1 MIKKIL
7 VANRGEIALRVMR
20 ACKEI
25 GIKTVTV
32 FAENDRDSAHILYAD
47 EAFNLG
53 SGQLKDT
60 YLNIN
65 KIINI
70 AKESGSDAIHPG
82 YGFLSENSAF
92 SKACDD
98 NNIIFIGPTADVM
111 EAMGDKLRARAY
123 MKEAGVP
130 LTPGSEGGVKD
141 YREVLDFG
149 EKYGY
154 PIALKAS
161 AGGGGR
167 GLRPVY
173 SPEQVQEALEGA
185 MREGKNYF
193 GDDTVYVE
201 KFLPNP
207 KHIEVQVLG
216 DSFGNVIHVGERNC
230 SIQRRHQKLVE
241 EAPSPY
247 LDPKV
252 REEILNAAVQ
262 GAKFLKYRGAGT
274 FEFLEQDGKFYF
286 MEVNTR
292 LQVEHPVSELV
303 YGIDLVKEQI
313 SIADGNKLNYTQ
325 DDIKPRGHAIECR
338 ITVEDVK
345 SNFRPMAGLI
355 EKYEEPVG
363 FGVRVDSIAR
373 QGWTVPSEYDSMI
386 AKLIVWDENRIR
398 AIDKMH
404 RALSEYTV
412 GGVPTTIEFHKW
424 VMKNDEFREGN
435 YSTAFIPKN
444 FKSEY
449 LPESNI
455 SVSDNEKIQKD
466 KQEIEIEVNG
476 KLFNVVV
483 YKNSE
488 STNLPKTQA
497 KKKNKNIIDESSTET
512 KAPMAS
518 TVVKVLV
525 NAGDIVTKGQNLLV
539 LEAMKMESD
548 ISSHRDGTIKEV
560 KIKPGDSVSN
570 GETLLVF
577 A

>member
-7 VANRGEIALRVMR
+7 IANRGEIALRVMR

-25 GIKTVTV
+25 GIKTVSI
-32 FAENDRDSAHILYAD
+32 FADNDRDSSHVSYAD
-47 EAFNLG
+47 ESFNLG

-60 YLNIN
+60 YLNIE

-70 AKESGSDAIHPG
+70 AKNSNADAIHPG
-82 YGFLSENSAF
+82 YGFLSENANF
-92 SKACDD
+92 SRACDE
-98 NNIIFIGPTADVM
+98 NNIVFIGPTPDVM

-130 LTPGSEGGVKD
+130 LTPGSEGGIRD
-141 YREVLDFG
+141 PQEVLAFG

-173 SPEQVQEALEGA
+173 SPDQVKDALEGA

-201 KFLPNP
+201 KFLPSP

-247 LDPKV
+247 LDSDV
-252 REEILNAAVQ
+252 REKILKAAVQ
-262 GAKFLKYRGAGT
+262 GAEFLKYRGAGT
-274 FEFLEQDGKFYF
+274 FEFLEQDGQFYF

-292 LQVEHPVSELV
+292 LQVEHPVTEMV

-313 SIADGNKLNYTQ
+313 NIANGNKLSYKQ
-325 DDIKPRGHAIECR
+325 EDIIPRGHAIECR

-345 SNFRPMAGLI
+345 SNFRPTAGLL
-355 EKYEEPVG
+355 EKYSEPVG
-363 FGVRVDSIAR
+363 YGVRVDSIGR
-373 QGWTVPSEYDSMI
+373 EGWVVPSEYDSMI
-386 AKLIVWDENRIR
+386 AKLVVWDENRIR
-398 AIDKMH
+398 AIDKTH
-404 RALSEYTV
+404 RALSEYNIK
-412 GGVPTTIEFHKW
+412 GVPTTIDFHKW
-424 VMKNDEFREGN
+424 TMKNDEFREGN
-435 YSTAFIPKN
+435 YSTAFIGKN

-449 LPESNI
+449 LDSQDELADFTK
-455 SVSDNEKIQKD
+455 VDKD
-466 KQEIEIEVNG
+466 KENLEIEVNG

-483 YKNSE
+483 YKKAEKNN
-488 STNLPKTQA
+488 TPKTQA
-497 KKKNKNIIDESSTET
+497 KKKNSKVIDESSKEI

-518 TVVKVLV
+518 TVVKVLAK
-525 NAGDIVTKGQNLLV
+525 AGDTVTKGQNLLV

-548 ISSHRDGTIKEV
+548 ISSHRDGVLKEIKV
-560 KIKPGDSVSN
+560 NPGDSVSN
-570 GETLLVF
+570 GQDLIIFE
-577 A
+577 

>member
-7 VANRGEIALRVMR
+7 IANRGEIALRVMR

-32 FAENDRDSAHILYAD
+32 FADNDRESPHISYAD
-47 EAFNLG
+47 ESFNLG
-53 SGQLKDT
+53 VGQLKDT
-60 YLNIN
+60 YLNIE
-65 KIINI
+65 KIIKI
-70 AKESGSDAIHPG
+70 AKESGADAIHPG
-82 YGFLSENSAF
+82 YGFLSENASF
-92 SKACDD
+92 SRACDE
-98 NNIIFIGPTADVM
+98 NNIIFIGPTPDVM
-111 EAMGDKLRARAY
+111 ESMGDKLRARAY

-141 YREVLDFG
+141 FQEVLDFG
-149 EKYGY
+149 EKHGY

-167 GLRPVY
+167 GLRPVFE
-173 SPEQVQEALEGA
+173 PEQVKEALEGA

-193 GDDTVYVE
+193 GNDTVYVE

-207 KHIEVQVLG
+207 KHIEVQILG

-241 EAPSPY
+241 ESPSPY
-247 LDPKV
+247 LEPSV
-252 REEILNAAVQ
+252 REDILNAAVQ

-292 LQVEHPVSELV
+292 LQVEHPVTELV

-313 SIADGNKLNYTQ
+313 NIANGNKLSYKQ
-325 DDIKPRGHAIECR
+325 EDIIPRGHSIECR

-345 SNFRPMAGLI
+345 SNFRPMAGLL
-355 EKYEEPVG
+355 ENYEEPVG
-363 FGVRVDSIAR
+363 FGVRVDSIAKK
-373 QGWTVPSEYDSMI
+373 GWLIPSEYDSMI
-386 AKLIVWDENRIR
+386 AKLIVWDENRLR
-398 AIDKMH
+398 AVDKMH
-404 RALSEYTV
+404 RALSEYKV
-412 GGVPTTIEFHKW
+412 EGVPTTIGFHKW
-424 VMKNDEFREGN
+424 VMKNDEFRDGN

-449 LPESNI
+449 LEDSSI
-455 SVSDNEKIQKD
+455 AVEGIKD
-466 KQEIEIEVNG
+466 SKSKEEIEIEVNG

-483 YKNSE
+483 YKKAEKS
-488 STNLPKTQA
+488 NLPKAQS
-497 KKKNKNIIDESSTET
+497 KKKNKQGVDETSNEI

-525 NAGDIVTKGQNLLV
+525 NTGDKVSKGQNLFV

-560 KIKPGDSVSN
+560 KIKAGDSVTN
-570 GETLLVF
+570 GEILLVF
-577 A
+577 E

>member
-7 VANRGEIALRVMR
+7 IANRGEIALRVMR

-25 GIKTVTV
+25 GIKTVTI
-32 FAENDRDSAHILYAD
+32 FADNDRDSAHIPYAD
-47 EAFNLG
+47 EAYNLG

-60 YLNIN
+60 YLNID
-65 KIINI
+65 KIIKI
-70 AKESGSDAIHPG
+70 AKDSGSDAIHPG
-82 YGFLSENSAF
+82 YGFLSENANF
-92 SKACDD
+92 SRACDE
-98 NNIIFIGPTADVM
+98 NNIIFIGPTAEVM

-141 YREVLDFG
+141 FKEVLDFG

-167 GLRPVY
+167 GLRPVF
-173 SPEQVQEALEGA
+173 SPDQVQEALEGA

-193 GDDTVYVE
+193 GNDTVYVE

-207 KHIEVQVLG
+207 KHIEVQILG

-241 EAPSPY
+241 ESPSPY
-247 LDPKV
+247 LDPEV
-252 REEILNAAVQ
+252 RQEILKAAVQ

-313 SIADGNKLNYTQ
+313 SIANGNKLNYTQ

-363 FGVRVDSIAR
+363 FGVRVDSIAK
-373 QGWTVPSEYDSMI
+373 QGWTIPSEYDSMI

-398 AIDKMH
+398 AIDKMS
-404 RALSEYTV
+404 RALSEYNV
-412 GGVPTTIEFHKW
+412 DGVPTTIGFHKW
-424 VMKNDEFREGN
+424 VMKNEEFREGN

-444 FKSEY
+444 FKSEF
-449 LPESNI
+449 LEEANI
-455 SVSDNEKIQKD
+455 SIQDNEKVQKD
-466 KQEIEIEVNG
+466 KQLIEVEVNG

-483 YKNSE
+483 YKTSDK
-488 STNLPKTQA
+488 SSSLKTKS
-497 KKKNKNIIDESSTET
+497 KKKDKNKVDESSTET

-525 NAGDIVTKGQNLLV
+525 KQGDKVSKGQTLLV

-548 ISSHRDGTIKEV
+548 ISSHREGIIKEV
-560 KIKPGDSVSN
+560 KVKPGDSVPN

-577 A
+577 E

>member
-7 VANRGEIALRVMR
+7 IANRGEIALRVMR

-32 FAENDRDSAHILYAD
+32 FADNDRESPHISYAD
-47 EAFNLG
+47 ESFNLG

-60 YLNIN
+60 YLNIE
-65 KIINI
+65 KIIKI
-70 AKESGSDAIHPG
+70 AKDSGSDAIHPG
-82 YGFLSENSAF
+82 YGFLSENSNF
-92 SKACDD
+92 SRACDE
-98 NNIIFIGPTADVM
+98 NNIIFIGPTPDVM

-141 YREVLDFG
+141 YQEVLDFG

-167 GLRPVY
+167 GLRPVF
-173 SPEQVQEALEGA
+173 SPDQVKEALEGA

-193 GDDTVYVE
+193 GNDTVYVE
-201 KFLPNP
+201 KFLPSP
-207 KHIEVQVLG
+207 KHIEVQILG

-241 EAPSPY
+241 ESPSPY
-247 LDPKV
+247 LEPEV
-252 REEILNAAVQ
+252 RTEILKAAVQ

-313 SIADGNKLNYTQ
+313 SIANGNKLNYKQ
-325 DDIKPRGHAIECR
+325 EDIVPRGHAIECR

-345 SNFRPMAGLI
+345 SNFRPMAGLL
-355 EKYEEPVG
+355 EEYQEPVG
-363 FGVRVDSIAR
+363 FGVRVDSIGKK
-373 QGWTVPSEYDSMI
+373 GWLIPSEYDSMI

-404 RALSEYTV
+404 RALSEYNV
-412 GGVPTTIEFHKW
+412 QGVPTTIGFHKW

-444 FKSEY
+444 FKAEY
-449 LPESNI
+449 LDDI
-455 SVSDNEKIQKD
+455 SISSDTTKDSKD
-466 KQEIEIEVNG
+466 KEELEIEVNG
-476 KLFNVVV
+476 KLFNIVV
-483 YKNSE
+483 YK
-488 STNLPKTQA
+488 KA
-497 KKKNKNIIDESSTET
+497 KKSNMPKAQSKKKDKQLVDETSTEV

-525 NAGDIVTKGQNLLV
+525 NIGDKVSKGQNLLV

-548 ISSHRDGTIKEV
+548 ISSHRDGVIKEIKV
-560 KIKPGDSVSN
+560 KPSDSVTN
-570 GETLLVF
+570 GEVLLVF
-577 A
+577 E

>member
-7 VANRGEIALRVMR
+7 IANRGEIALRVMR

-32 FAENDRDSAHILYAD
+32 FADNDRESPHISYAD
-47 EAFNLG
+47 ESFNLG

-60 YLNIN
+60 YLNIE
-65 KIINI
+65 KIIKI
-70 AKESGSDAIHPG
+70 AKDSGADAIHPG
-82 YGFLSENSAF
+82 YGFLSENSNF
-92 SKACDD
+92 SRACDE
-98 NNIIFIGPTADVM
+98 NNIIFIGPTLDVM

-141 YREVLDFG
+141 YQEVLDFG

-167 GLRPVY
+167 GLRPVF
-173 SPEQVQEALEGA
+173 SPDQVKEALEGA

-193 GDDTVYVE
+193 GNDTVYVE
-201 KFLPNP
+201 KFLPSP
-207 KHIEVQVLG
+207 KHIEVQILG

-241 EAPSPY
+241 ESPSPY
-247 LDPKV
+247 LEPEV
-252 REEILNAAVQ
+252 RTEILKAAVQ

-313 SIADGNKLNYTQ
+313 SIANGNKLNYKQ
-325 DDIKPRGHAIECR
+325 EDIVPRGHAIECR

-345 SNFRPMAGLI
+345 SNFRPMAGLL
-355 EKYEEPVG
+355 EEYQEPVG
-363 FGVRVDSIAR
+363 FGVRVDSIGKK
-373 QGWTVPSEYDSMI
+373 GWLIPSEYDSMI

-404 RALSEYTV
+404 RALSEYNV
-412 GGVPTTIEFHKW
+412 QGVPTTIGFHKW

-444 FKSEY
+444 FKAEY
-449 LPESNI
+449 LDDI
-455 SVSDNEKIQKD
+455 SISPDTTKDSKD
-466 KQEIEIEVNG
+466 KEELEIEVNG
-476 KLFNVVV
+476 KLFNIVV
-483 YKNSE
+483 YK
-488 STNLPKTQA
+488 KA
-497 KKKNKNIIDESSTET
+497 KKSNMPKAQSKKKDKQLVDETSTEV

-525 NAGDIVTKGQNLLV
+525 NIGDKVSKGQNLLV

-548 ISSHRDGTIKEV
+548 ISSHRDGVIKEIKV
-560 KIKPGDSVSN
+560 KPSDSVTN
-570 GETLLVF
+570 GEILLVF
-577 A
+577 E

>member
-7 VANRGEIALRVMR
+7 IANRGEIALRVMR

-25 GIKTVTV
+25 GIKTVTI
-32 FAENDRDSAHILYAD
+32 FADNDRDSAHIPYAD

-60 YLNIN
+60 YLNID
-65 KIINI
+65 KIIKI
-70 AKESGSDAIHPG
+70 AKDSGSDAIHPG
-82 YGFLSENSAF
+82 YGFLSENANF
-92 SKACDD
+92 SRACDE
-98 NNIIFIGPTADVM
+98 NNIIFIGPTAEVM

-141 YREVLDFG
+141 FKEVLDFG

-167 GLRPVY
+167 GLRPVF
-173 SPEQVQEALEGA
+173 SPGQVQEALEGA

-193 GDDTVYVE
+193 GNDTVYVE

-207 KHIEVQVLG
+207 KHIEVQILG

-241 EAPSPY
+241 ESPSPY
-247 LDPKV
+247 LNPEV
-252 REEILNAAVQ
+252 RQEILKAAVQ

-313 SIADGNKLNYTQ
+313 SIANGNKLNYTQ

-363 FGVRVDSIAR
+363 FGVRVDSIAK
-373 QGWTVPSEYDSMI
+373 QGWTIPSEYDSMI

-398 AIDKMH
+398 AIDKMY
-404 RALSEYTV
+404 RALSEYNV
-412 GGVPTTIEFHKW
+412 DGVPTTIGFHKW
-424 VMKNDEFREGN
+424 VMKNEEFREGN

-444 FKSEY
+444 FKSEF
-449 LPESNI
+449 LEEAN
-455 SVSDNEKIQKD
+455 VSIQDNEKVQKD
-466 KQEIEIEVNG
+466 KQLIEVEVNG
-476 KLFNVVV
+476 KLFNVVI
-483 YKNSE
+483 YKTSDK
-488 STNLPKTQA
+488 SSNLKTKS
-497 KKKNKNIIDESSTET
+497 KKKDKNKVDESSTET

-525 NAGDIVTKGQNLLV
+525 KQGDKVSKGQTLLV

-548 ISSHRDGTIKEV
+548 ISSHREGIIKEV
-560 KIKPGDSVSN
+560 KVKPGDSVPN

-577 A
+577 E